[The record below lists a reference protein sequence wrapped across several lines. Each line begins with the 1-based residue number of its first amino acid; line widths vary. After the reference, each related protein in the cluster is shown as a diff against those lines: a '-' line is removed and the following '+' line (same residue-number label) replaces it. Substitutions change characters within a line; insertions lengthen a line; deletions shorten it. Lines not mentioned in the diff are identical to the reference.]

1 VSDDELK
8 ALVLEAMKV
17 PPTDDFHY
25 PLAPNQ
31 LRHLITQAVEA
42 EREACEKVCEDVWNF
57 RKGLETGTA
66 LECVVAI
73 RARG

>member
-31 LRHLITQAVEA
+31 LRRFADLVAAA
-42 EREACEKVCEDVWNF
+42 ER
-57 RKGLETGTA
+57 GTILTA
-66 LECVVAI
+66 SL
-73 RARG
+73 RHPPP

>member
-1 VSDDELK
+1 MSDDELK

-31 LRHLITQAVEA
+31 LRRFADLVAAA
-42 EREACEKVCEDVWNF
+42 ERGAI
-57 RKGLETGTA
+57 LTA
-66 LECVVAI
+66 SP
-73 RARG
+73 RHPTP

>member
-1 VSDDELK
+1 MSDDELK

-31 LRHLITQAVEA
+31 LRHFAALVVSA
-42 EREACEKVCEDVWNF
+42 EREAI
-57 RKGLETGTA
+57 LTA
-66 LECVVAI
+66 SP
-73 RARG
+73 RHPTP